1 MGSHSARDPRDTSLS
16 DEDDWFS
23 SPVEEQS
30 DAGEIIWQ
38 DDPAP
43 RPERPASDGLGQRQ
57 AIVVL
62 ASLAAVVLIAGGILL
77 VRSIGGSDGA
87 TSTPTTTT
95 PATTPAATTP
105 AATTPAATTPATTTP
120 STTPSTV
127 SVPTDATL
135 RAGDSGTS
143 VLALQQAL
151 TRLGFSPGAADGK
164 FGPATTQAVTAFQKA
179 KGLTADGAAGANTI
193 AAINAALAS
202 G

>member
-1 MGSHSARDPRDTSLS
+1 MGSHSARDPRDSGLP

-23 SPVEEQS
+23 SPVEEQA
-30 DAGEIIWQ
+30 DVGEIIWQ

-43 RPERPASDGLGQRQ
+43 HPERPASDGLGQRQ

-87 TSTPTTTT
+87 TSTPTTTA
-95 PATTPAATTP
+95 PATTPAV
-105 AATTPAATTPATTTP
+105 TTPAATTPATTTP
-120 STTPSTV
+120 STTPSAV

-143 VLALQQAL
+143 VVALQQAL
-151 TRLGFSPGAADGK
+151 TKLGFSPGAADGK

-179 KGLTADGAAGANTI
+179 KGLTEDGAAGANTI